1 MIFFIFF
8 ILNFLDNIRVSRYL
22 AKFIELHEGSKMIFS
37 LVDQFKNSQV
47 NQELIKTL
55 WLFVINVCI
64 SHLFYLWLQMIEL
77 IMWKNVKKN
86 VNIYVKILLRKSW
99 VLIWSDCFIK

>member
-55 WLFVINVCI
+55 
-64 SHLFYLWLQMIEL
+64 
-77 IMWKNVKKN
+77 
-86 VNIYVKILLRKSW
+86 
-99 VLIWSDCFIK
+99 